1 MGAQKEKFS
10 YRINEE
16 ITAREVRVV
25 GDGFEPL
32 ILPIDKAIALANEK
46 NLDLVEISPQANPP
60 VCRIMD
66 YSKFLFERRKK
77 EKEIKAKTF
86 QMVVKVIRLG
96 FNIDEHDF
104 NFKLKHAQRFIEEGN
119 KVRVKIIYKGRTI
132 VYKEQGEFQL
142 LKFADALSDI
152 AKVEQLPKLQGKEM
166 SMILAPKINKKK

>member
-1 MGAQKEKFS
+1 MGAQEEKFS

-25 GDGFEPL
+25 ADGMEPL
-32 ILPIDKAIALANEK
+32 ILPIDKAIALAYEK

-86 QMVVKVIRLG
+86 QMVIKVIRLG

-119 KVRVKIIYKGRTI
+119 KVKVEIIFRGRTI
-132 VYKEQGEFQL
+132 VYKSQGEVQL
-142 LKFADALSDI
+142 LKFADALSEI
-152 AKVEQLPKLQGKEM
+152 AKVEQLPKFKVM
-166 SMILAPKINKKK
+166 

>member
-1 MGAQKEKFS
+1 
-10 YRINEE
+10 
-16 ITAREVRVV
+16 
-25 GDGFEPL
+25 
-32 ILPIDKAIALANEK
+32 
-46 NLDLVEISPQANPP
+46 
-60 VCRIMD
+60 MD

-119 KVRVKIIYKGRTI
+119 KVKVEIIFRGRTI
-132 VYKEQGEFQL
+132 VYKDQGEVQL
-142 LKFADALSDI
+142 LKFADALSEI
-152 AKVEQLPKLQGKEM
+152 AKVEQLPKIQGNVM

>member
-25 GDGFEPL
+25 GDDFEPL

-104 NFKLKHAQRFIEEGN
+104 NFKLKHAQRFLEEGN
-119 KVRVKIIYKGRTI
+119 KVRVEIIYKGRTI

-152 AKVEQLPKLQGKEM
+152 AKVEQLPNLQGKVM

>member
-25 GDGFEPL
+25 GDDFEPL

-104 NFKLKHAQRFIEEGN
+104 NFKLKHAQRFLEEGN
-119 KVRVKIIYKGRTI
+119 KVRVEIIYKGRTI

-142 LKFADALSDI
+142 LKFADALSEI
-152 AKVEQLPKLQGKEM
+152 AKVEQLPKLQGKVM

>member
-25 GDGFEPL
+25 GDDFEPL

-104 NFKLKHAQRFIEEGN
+104 NFKLKHAQRFLEEGN
-119 KVRVKIIYKGRTI
+119 KVRVEIIYKGRTI

>member
-1 MGAQKEKFS
+1 MGAQEEKFS

-104 NFKLKHAQRFIEEGN
+104 NFKLKHAQRFLEEGN
-119 KVRVKIIYKGRTI
+119 KVRVEIIYKGRTI

-166 SMILAPKINKKK
+166 SMISAPKINKKK

>member
-1 MGAQKEKFS
+1 MGAQEEKFS

-104 NFKLKHAQRFIEEGN
+104 NFKLKHAQRFLEEGN
-119 KVRVKIIYKGRTI
+119 KVRVEIIYKGRTI

>member
-1 MGAQKEKFS
+1 MGAQEEKFS

-25 GDGFEPL
+25 GDDFEPL

-104 NFKLKHAQRFIEEGN
+104 NFKLKHAQRFLEEGN
-119 KVRVKIIYKGRTI
+119 KVRVEIIYKGRTI

-152 AKVEQLPKLQGKEM
+152 AKVEQLPNLQGKVM

>member
-1 MGAQKEKFS
+1 LGAQEEKFS

>member
-1 MGAQKEKFS
+1 MGAQEEKFS

>member
-1 MGAQKEKFS
+1 LGAQKEKFS

-25 GDGFEPL
+25 GDDFEPL

-104 NFKLKHAQRFIEEGN
+104 NFKLKHAQRFLEEGN
-119 KVRVKIIYKGRTI
+119 KVRVEIIYKGRTI

-152 AKVEQLPKLQGKEM
+152 AKVEQLPNLQGKVM

>member
-1 MGAQKEKFS
+1 MGAKEEKFS
-10 YRINEE
+10 YRINDE

-25 GDGFEPL
+25 ADGMEPQ
-32 ILPIDKAIALANEK
+32 ILPIDKAIALAFEK

-104 NFKLKHAQRFIEEGN
+104 NFKLKHAQRFIEDGN
-119 KVRVKIIYKGRTI
+119 KVKVEIIFRGRTI
-132 VYKEQGEFQL
+132 VYKDQGEVQL
-142 LKFADALSDI
+142 LKFADALSEI
-152 AKVEQLPKLQGKEM
+152 AKVEQLPKLQGNVM

>member
-1 MGAQKEKFS
+1 LGAQKEKFS

-25 GDGFEPL
+25 GDDFEPL

-96 FNIDEHDF
+96 FNIDEHEF
-104 NFKLKHAQRFIEEGN
+104 NFKLKHAQRFLEEGN
-119 KVRVKIIYKGRTI
+119 KVRVEIIYKGRTI

-152 AKVEQLPKLQGKEM
+152 AKVEQLPNLQGKVM

>member
-1 MGAQKEKFS
+1 MGAQEEKFS

-142 LKFADALSDI
+142 LKFADALSEI

>member
-104 NFKLKHAQRFIEEGN
+104 NFKLKHAQRFLEEGN
-119 KVRVKIIYKGRTI
+119 KVRVEIIYKGRTI

-152 AKVEQLPKLQGKEM
+152 AKVEQLPKLQGKVM